1 MDWTMLQNTHMFFGN
16 LAAALL
22 FGFITSIG
30 WELPLAKL
38 QKLVMGALAAQMSRK
53 PFPKWT
59 LIPFVFFI
67 GIIVLMV
74 ANFLLHLFIPKPA
87 PAHITA
93 F

>member
-1 MDWTMLQNTHMFFGN
+1 MLQNVQMFFGN

-22 FGFITSIG
+22 LGFITSIG

-38 QKLVMGALAAQMSRK
+38 QKLVMSALVVQMSRK

-67 GIIVLMV
+67 GVLSLLV
-74 ANFLLHLFIPKPA
+74 ANFLLHLTPLSSMPA
-87 PAHITA
+87 PEHIN
-93 F
+93 

>member
-1 MDWTMLQNTHMFFGN
+1 MLQNVHMFFGN

-38 QKLVMGALAAQMSRK
+38 QKLAMTALAAQMSRK

-67 GIIVLMV
+67 GVLFLLV
-74 ANFLLHLFIPKPA
+74 ANFVLHLTPFSSVPA
-87 PAHITA
+87 PLHINP